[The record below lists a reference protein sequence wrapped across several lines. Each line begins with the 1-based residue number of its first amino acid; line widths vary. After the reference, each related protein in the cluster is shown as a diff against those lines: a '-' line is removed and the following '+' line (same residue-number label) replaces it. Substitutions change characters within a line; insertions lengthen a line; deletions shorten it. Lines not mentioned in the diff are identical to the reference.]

1 MKRIGF
7 VFGFFVLDPIVR
19 GETFFLG
26 LIHRFEDME
35 NGNFNFTIQNE
46 RVAFSPETV
55 CPIFLYMEN
64 GQGVRGCIRINR
76 IEPVTDELVN
86 GVLYHR
92 NAKVYFDLK
101 YRKTQVNKD
110 IF

>member
-1 MKRIGF
+1 MPAGF
-7 VFGFFVLDPIVR
+7 SNAD
-19 GETFFLG
+19 
-26 LIHRFEDME
+26 FENME
-35 NGNFNFTIQNE
+35 NDDFNFTIQNE

-64 GQGVRGCIRINR
+64 GHGIRGCIRINR

>member
-1 MKRIGF
+1 MY
-7 VFGFFVLDPIVR
+7 P
-19 GETFFLG
+19 
-26 LIHRFEDME
+26 
-35 NGNFNFTIQNE
+35 
-46 RVAFSPETV
+46 
-55 CPIFLYMEN
+55 
-64 GQGVRGCIRINR
+64 RINR